1 MTPTIVEQSPVAAST
16 SPQNS
21 DGQLSVSLQSRTPS
35 TKLLLFL
42 LLLATA
48 LPYLP
53 SLGFG
58 FVYDDVPEVIAAV
71 TAQANQSP
79 AEFYFTGVWDF
90 RHATETMNSRYYR
103 PLYRTTQRIDATFF
117 GYNAVGWHL
126 TTLGA
131 HLAVTVLI
139 FFLLR
144 RHFPD
149 PWTAFAGAAVFGV
162 HPVHLE
168 SVAWITGIPDPMAT
182 LFLLGSFLLWLKK
195 METPRVDLQVYSLL
209 CFAAALLTK
218 EISIVLPA
226 IIFLYVLLGRCGNI
240 HLLESDKN
248 RFWAAVKE
256 ALPFAG
262 VSIAFLGVRIVALPP
277 LNNASLPWVPHREA
291 ALTVPYALVFYL
303 RHLVWPAALTV
314 FPDVRLV
321 TSVKSAG
328 FLVPVIILGC
338 AAACA
343 WGVWRG
349 KRSDGIALAALAW
362 FALPLLP
369 VLDLALFFKDD
380 FIHDRY
386 LYLPSVGLAIFC
398 AAAATRLFGENPS
411 ASRRWIGLAAIAAIV
426 TALTVSTAAQSFAWQ
441 NNVTL
446 YSRAA
451 ELSANPLPRIYLA
464 VEYMNTGHLPE
475 AREIL
480 ERVTREVPESW
491 TANYNLGVVDDQL
504 KDLPAAEIYLRR
516 AIALDPGEPDEYLNL
531 GLTLLAEKRLNEA
544 ESQLRSALARNPNG
558 EEYHYVLGMIFMA
571 QGKIDSGKEEL
582 RKELKH
588 PSNNAALRM
597 QIQQMLGD
605 APAESSPSTASP
617 VPSN

>member
-1 MTPTIVEQSPVAAST
+1 MTPTIAEQSPVGVSP

-21 DGQLSVSLQSRTPS
+21 DGQLIVPPPGKAPS
-35 TKLLLFL
+35 TKLLLSL
-42 LLLATA
+42 LILATA

-79 AEFYFTGVWDF
+79 AKFYFTGVWDF

-103 PLYRTTQRIDATFF
+103 PLYRTEQRIDATFF
-117 GYNAVGWHL
+117 GYNAMGWHL
-126 TTLGA
+126 TTLGM
-131 HLAVTVLI
+131 HLAATVLL

-195 METPRVDLQVYSLL
+195 LETRRIDLQVYSLL

-226 IIFLYVLLGRCGNI
+226 IVFIYVLLGHCGNI
-240 HLLESDKN
+240 HVLETDKN

-256 ALPFAG
+256 GLPFAG
-262 VSIAFLGVRIVALPP
+262 VSIAFLGVRILALPP

-291 ALTVPYALVFYL
+291 ALTVPTALVFYL
-303 RHLVWPAALTV
+303 RHLVWPAGLTV
-314 FPDVRLV
+314 FPGVRLV
-321 TSVKSAG
+321 SSMKSPG
-328 FLVPVIILGC
+328 FWVPLIILGC
-338 AAACA
+338 AAACG

-349 KRSDGIALAALAW
+349 KRTDGTALAALAW

-380 FIHDRY
+380 FVHDRY

-398 AAAATRLFGENPS
+398 AAEARRLFGENP
-411 ASRRWIGLAAIAAIV
+411 AAARRWIGIAAVVVIV
-426 TALTVSTAAQSFAWQ
+426 SALAVSTAAQSFAWQ

-451 ELSANPLPRIYLA
+451 ELSANPVPRIYLA
-464 VEYMNTGHLPE
+464 VEYMNSGHLAE

-491 TANYNLGVVDDQL
+491 PANYNLGVVDYQL
-504 KDLPAAEIYLRR
+504 KDLPAAESYLRR

-531 GLTLLAEKRLNEA
+531 GLTLLAEKRLNDA

-571 QGKIDSGKEEL
+571 QGKIDAGKEEL

-588 PSNNAALRM
+588 PSRNAALRM
-597 QIQQMLGD
+597 QIEQMLGE

-617 VPSN
+617 APRN